1 MPARAGAHQ
10 IRALARRHSWSG
22 KVPCLRAR
30 VGTPK
35 LPRMTSP
42 PAGRRLLLAFLAAP
56 LAAPVAYVLATLAVQ
71 LLGSGS
77 APSMQSALDLVIGVF
92 VLGAP
97 TAYAAAFLVGVP
109 TYFVL
114 RRLGLVSRWTLW
126 LAGAAIGA
134 AGAAT
139 LTPWLRGGLFS
150 IDFPWWT
157 GALLGVVSA
166 EVFWWVGTDRSRR
179 SPG

>member
-1 MPARAGAHQ
+1 
-10 IRALARRHSWSG
+10 
-22 KVPCLRAR
+22 
-30 VGTPK
+30 
-35 LPRMTSP
+35 MTSP
-42 PAGRRLLLAFLAAP
+42 PAGRRLVLAFLVAP

-71 LLGSGS
+71 LFGSG
-77 APSMQSALDLVIGVF
+77 APSVQSAVDLVIGVF

-114 RRLGLVSRWTLW
+114 RKLGLVRRWTLW
-126 LAGAAIGA
+126 LAGATIGA

-139 LTPWLRGGLFS
+139 LTPWLRGAPFS

-157 GALLGVVSA
+157 GALLGLVSA
-166 EVFWWVGTDRSRR
+166 EVFWQVLGRRSGRAPHDGPLPARSR
-179 SPG
+179 GDAG